1 MYCFISVCSSYFG
14 KCYVL
19 MPDVTL
25 LVDGSIPSWSTIENI
40 VCKLYGGT
48 LISLHT
54 KLEQD
59 YVGYLL
65 LHEFQHTDNEYV
77 YIGKHTYMYTKLV
90 LFVKFDPRHMNIQ

>member
-1 MYCFISVCSSYFG
+1 MYCFISVCSGYFG

-19 MPDVTL
+19 IPDVTR
-25 LVDGSIPSWSTIENI
+25 LVDGSIPSWSTIEYI

-65 LHEFQHTDNEYV
+65 LHELQHTDNEYV

-90 LFVKFDPRHMNIQ
+90 FELYCPASQE

>member
-1 MYCFISVCSSYFG
+1 MKTKRCYISVCSRYFG

-19 MPDVTL
+19 MRDITR
-25 LVDGSIPSWSTIENI
+25 LVDASIPSWSTIENF

-65 LHEFQHTDNEYV
+65 LHEFQHTDNKYA
-77 YIGKHTYMYTKLV
+77 YIGKHVYMYIEHV
-90 LFVKFDPRHMNIQ
+90 YEI